1 MTSSA
6 FRVNTRVGIVSKSN
20 SLTNIVTK
28 QNVRTSMTQIYQG
41 IQRDEEDEE
50 YFESAMDRASFSEK
64 LPLALGVLGGISL
77 PFIVGLI
84 YLYANK

>member
-1 MTSSA
+1 
-6 FRVNTRVGIVSKSN
+6 
-20 SLTNIVTK
+20 
-28 QNVRTSMTQIYQG
+28 MTQIYQG

-84 YLYANK
+84 YLYQNK